1 MNARGPMS
9 KTLPRILLTGFDPF
23 GGETVNPSWEA
34 ARALHGRRIGGHR
47 VVARQIPTE
56 FAASLRLLK
65 AALRETTPAIVLGVG
80 QAGGR
85 AQLSLERVAINLQD
99 ARIPDNTGAQPIDE
113 PVIPG
118 APAAY
123 FSTLPLKAMLAAL
136 HEAGLPAAISHTAG
150 TYVCNH
156 LAYAA
161 LHWSAPKRR
170 VRTGFIHI
178 PWLPLQAASRPGAPS
193 MALDDMVRGLEI
205 ALRVA
210 AVTHADL
217 RLCGGTIA

>member
-1 MNARGPMS
+1 MS

-99 ARIPDNTGAQPIDE
+99 ARIPDNAGAQPIDE

-156 LAYAA
+156 FAYAA

-170 VRTGFIHI
+170 VRAGFIHI

-217 RLCGGTIA
+217 RLGGGTIA

>member
-1 MNARGPMS
+1 MGN
-9 KTLPRILLTGFDPF
+9 TLPRILLTGFDPF

-47 VVARQIPTE
+47 VVARQMPTQ
-56 FAASLRLLK
+56 FAASLRLLR

-85 AQLSLERVAINLQD
+85 TQLSLERVAINLQD
-99 ARIPDNTGAQPIDE
+99 ARIPDNAGAQPIDE
-113 PVIPG
+113 PVIAG

-136 HEAGLPAAISHTAG
+136 HEAGVPTGISHTAG

-156 LAYAA
+156 LAYAM
-161 LHWSAPKRR
+161 LHWSARKRG
-170 VRTGFIHI
+170 VRAGFIHI
-178 PWLPLQAASRPGAPS
+178 PWLPAQAASRHGAAS
-193 MALDDMVRGLEI
+193 MALEEMVRGLEI

-210 AVTHADL
+210 AVTPHDIRRGA
-217 RLCGGTIA
+217 GAIA